1 LAVGDHRA
9 TVRAQ
14 LGGAVRAHHAGW
26 ARSSAGE
33 ENSKEDW
40 HMRFSALF
48 LAGIAATGLATVQE
62 AQAGATLD
70 NVKSKGFVQC
80 GVNVSG
86 LPGFAEV
93 DANNNWSGMDV
104 DLCKAVAAALF
115 GDATKVKYTPL
126 NAKERFT
133 ALQSGEIDV
142 LSRNTTWT
150 SSRDSALGLNFAGV
164 NYYDGQGFMAKKEL
178 GVASAK
184 ELDGASVCVQAGT
197 TTELNLA
204 DYFRANNMQYTPV
217 VFENNDEVNK
227 AYEAGRCDVLT
238 TDQSGLYAT
247 RVKLANADD
256 HVILPEVISKEPLGP
271 AVRQGDDEWF
281 DIVKWTLF
289 AMIQAEEFG
298 LTSANV
304 DQVKAESTNPDV
316 QRFLG
321 VIEEKGPELGMPK
334 DFAVQIIKQVGN
346 YGESFDRNVGPNTPL
361 KIERGLNA
369 LWTNGGLIY
378 AMPFR

>member
-1 LAVGDHRA
+1 
-9 TVRAQ
+9 
-14 LGGAVRAHHAGW
+14 
-26 ARSSAGE
+26 
-33 ENSKEDW
+33 
-40 HMRFSALF
+40 MRLSIL
-48 LAGIAATGLATVQE
+48 LAGIAALGLLATQE
-62 AQAGATLD
+62 ARAGATL
-70 NVKSKGFVQC
+70 NNIKQKGFVQC

-93 DANNNWSGMDV
+93 DANNNWKGMDI
-104 DLCKAVAAALF
+104 DLCRAVAAALF

-142 LSRNTTWT
+142 LSRNRAWS

-178 GVASAK
+178 GVSSAK

-204 DYFRANNMQYTPV
+204 DYFRANNLKYTPV

-247 RVKLANADD
+247 RVKLANPDD

-271 AVRQGDDEWF
+271 AVRQGDDEWN
-281 DIVKWTLF
+281 DIVRWTLF

-298 LTSANV
+298 LTAENV
-304 DQVKAESTNPDV
+304 DKTVAESQNPDV

-321 VIEEKGPELGMPK
+321 VIEEKGPELKLPK

-346 YGESFDRNVGPNTPL
+346 YGESFDRNLGPNTPL
-361 KIERGLNA
+361 KIERGQNA
-369 LWTNGGLIY
+369 LWTKGGLMY
-378 AMPFR
+378 NPPFR

>member
-1 LAVGDHRA
+1 
-9 TVRAQ
+9 
-14 LGGAVRAHHAGW
+14 
-26 ARSSAGE
+26 
-33 ENSKEDW
+33 
-40 HMRFSALF
+40 MRFSALL
-48 LAGIAATGLATVQE
+48 LAGMATTGLVAVQE

-93 DANNNWSGMDV
+93 DSANNWSGLDI
-104 DLCKAVAAALF
+104 DLCRAVAAALL

-142 LSRNTTWT
+142 LSRNTTWS
-150 SSRDSALGLNFAGV
+150 SSRESALGLNFPAV
-164 NYYDGQGFMAKKEL
+164 NYYDGQGFMAKKAL
-178 GVASAK
+178 GVTSAK
-184 ELDGASVCVQAGT
+184 ELDGAAVCVQAGT

-204 DYFRANNMQYTPV
+204 DYFRANGMTFSPV

-247 RVKLANADD
+247 RVKINGTPETD
-256 HVILPEVISKEPLGP
+256 VILPEIISKEPLGP
-271 AVRQGDDEWF
+271 AVRQGDDEWA
-281 DIVKWTLF
+281 DVVRWTFF
-289 AMIQAEEFG
+289 AMLQAEEFG
-298 LTSANV
+298 ITAANV
-304 DQVKAESTNPDV
+304 EQIKAESKNPDV

-321 VIEEKGPELGMPK
+321 VIEEKGAELGMPN
-334 DFAVQIIKQVGN
+334 DFAIQVITQVGN
-346 YGESFDRNVGPNTPL
+346 YGESFDRNLGPNTAL
-361 KIERGLNA
+361 KIARGQNA
-369 LWTNGGLIY
+369 LWKDGGLMY
-378 AMPFR
+378 NPPFR

>member
-1 LAVGDHRA
+1 MKFATLA
-9 TVRAQ
+9 
-14 LGGAVRAHHAGW
+14 
-26 ARSSAGE
+26 
-33 ENSKEDW
+33 
-40 HMRFSALF
+40 M
-48 LAGIAATGLATVQE
+48 AGIATAGLLAGGQ
-62 AQAGATLD
+62 AMAGATAD
-70 NVKSKGFVQC
+70 NVKSEGFVQC

-86 LPGFAEV
+86 LPGFATV
-93 DANNNWSGMDV
+93 DANNNWTGLDV
-104 DLCKAVAAALF
+104 DLCRAVAAAVF

-178 GVASAK
+178 GVSSAK

-204 DYFRANNMQYTPV
+204 DYFRANGMQYTPV

-281 DIVKWTLF
+281 DIVKWTLY
-289 AMIQAEEFG
+289 ALIQAEEFG
-298 LTSANV
+298 ITSANV
-304 DQVKAESTNPDV
+304 EQVKGESQNPDV

-321 VIEEKGPELGMPK
+321 VIEERGKELGLPN
-334 DFAVQIIKQVGN
+334 DFAVKVIAQVGN
-346 YGESFDRNVGPNTPL
+346 YGESFDRNLGPNTPL

-369 LWTNGGLIY
+369 LWTNGGLMY
-378 AMPFR
+378 NPPFR

>member
-1 LAVGDHRA
+1 
-9 TVRAQ
+9 
-14 LGGAVRAHHAGW
+14 
-26 ARSSAGE
+26 
-33 ENSKEDW
+33 
-40 HMRFSALF
+40 MRISALL
-48 LAGIAATGLATVQE
+48 LAGMAATGLAAVQE

-93 DANNNWSGMDV
+93 DANNNWTGLDV
-104 DLCKAVAAALF
+104 DLCKAVAAAVF

-204 DYFRANNMQYTPV
+204 DYFRANGLQYTPV

-247 RVKLANADD
+247 RVKLANPDD

-281 DIVKWTLF
+281 DIVKWTLY

-298 LTSANV
+298 ISSANV
-304 DQVKAESTNPDV
+304 EQVKAETQNPDI

-321 VIEEKGPELGMPK
+321 VIEEKGKELGLPN
-334 DFAVQIIKQVGN
+334 DFAVQIVTQVGN
-346 YGESFDRNVGPNTPL
+346 YGDSFDRNVGPNTPL

-369 LWTNGGLIY
+369 LWKDGGLMY
-378 AMPFR
+378 NPPFR

>member
-1 LAVGDHRA
+1 V
-9 TVRAQ
+9 
-14 LGGAVRAHHAGW
+14 
-26 ARSSAGE
+26 
-33 ENSKEDW
+33 NS
-40 HMRFSALF
+40 
-48 LAGIAATGLATVQE
+48 
-62 AQAGATLD
+62 
-70 NVKSKGFVQC
+70 
-80 GVNVSG
+80 SG
-86 LPGFAEV
+86 LPGFATV
-93 DANNNWSGMDV
+93 DSSNNWAGIDI
-104 DLCKAVAAALF
+104 DLCRAVAAALL

-150 SSRDSALGLNFAGV
+150 SSRDSALGLNFPAV

-178 GVASAK
+178 GVTSAL
-184 ELDGASVCVQAGT
+184 ELDGASVCVQSGT

-204 DYFRANNMQYTPV
+204 DYFRANNMKFNPV

-247 RVKLANADD
+247 RVKTANPDE

-271 AVRQGDDEWF
+271 AVRQGDDEWN
-281 DIVKWTLF
+281 DIVRWSF
-289 AMIQAEEFG
+289 YAMLQAEEFG
-298 LTSANV
+298 ITSENV
-304 DQVKAESTNPDV
+304 EKVKAESTNPDV

-321 VIEEKGPELGMPK
+321 VIEEKGKELGLPN
-334 DFAVQIIKQVGN
+334 DFAVVVIKQVGN
-346 YGESFDRNVGPNTPL
+346 YADSFNRNVGPDTPL

-369 LWTNGGLIY
+369 LWKDGGLMY
-378 AMPFR
+378 NPPFR

>member
-1 LAVGDHRA
+1 MHRSGP
-9 TVRAQ
+9 
-14 LGGAVRAHHAGW
+14 L
-26 ARSSAGE
+26 
-33 ENSKEDW
+33 
-40 HMRFSALF
+40 
-48 LAGIAATGLATVQE
+48 LAGVAVVGLCATSAAFAG
-62 AQAGATLD
+62 QAFE

-86 LPGFAEV
+86 LPGFATV
-93 DANNNWSGMDV
+93 DAQNNWSGLDI
-104 DLCKAVAAALF
+104 DLCRAVAASVF

-150 SSRDSALGLNFAGV
+150 SSRESALGLNFVGV
-164 NYYDGQGFMAKKEL
+164 NYYDGQGFMAKQEL
-178 GVASAK
+178 GVNSAL
-184 ELDGASVCVQAGT
+184 ELDGASICVQAGT

-204 DYFRANNMQYTPV
+204 DYFRANNLKYTPV

-227 AYEAGRCDVLT
+227 AYEAGRCDALT

-247 RVKLANADD
+247 RVKLANPEA

-271 AVRQGDDEWF
+271 AVRQGDEEWA
-281 DIVKWTLF
+281 DAVRWTFF
-289 AMIQAEEFG
+289 AMLQAEEFG
-298 LTSANV
+298 ITSQNV
-304 DQVKAESTNPDV
+304 EQVKTESKNPDV

-321 VIEEKGPELGMPK
+321 VIEEKGKELGLPN
-334 DFAVQIIKQVGN
+334 DFAVKVITQVGN
-346 YGESFDRNVGPNTPL
+346 YGESFDRNLGPNTPL

-369 LWTNGGLIY
+369 LWKDGGLMY
-378 AMPFR
+378 NPPFR

>member
-1 LAVGDHRA
+1 MHRCSA
-9 TVRAQ
+9 LL
-14 LGGAVRAHHAGW
+14 LGGVA
-26 ARSSAGE
+26 
-33 ENSKEDW
+33 
-40 HMRFSALF
+40 
-48 LAGIAATGLATVQE
+48 LAGLMAAAE
-62 AQAGATLD
+62 AQAGATFE

-86 LPGFAEV
+86 LPGFATV
-93 DANNNWSGMDV
+93 DASNNWSGVDV
-104 DLCKAVAAALF
+104 DLCKAVAAAVF

-178 GVASAK
+178 GVNSAL

-204 DYFRANNMQYTPV
+204 DYFRANGMNYQPV

-247 RVKLANADD
+247 RVKLANVDD

-271 AVRQGDDEWF
+271 AVRQGDDEWG
-281 DIVKWTLF
+281 DVVRWTLF

-298 LTSANV
+298 ITSENV
-304 DQVKAESTNPDV
+304 EQIKAETKNPDV

-321 VIEEKGPELGMPK
+321 VIEEKGTELGLPN
-334 DFAVQIIKQVGN
+334 DFAVQIVAQVGN
-346 YGESFDRNVGPNTPL
+346 YGESFDRNLGPETPL

-369 LWTNGGLIY
+369 LWKDGGLMY
-378 AMPFR
+378 SMPFR

>member
-1 LAVGDHRA
+1 
-9 TVRAQ
+9 
-14 LGGAVRAHHAGW
+14 
-26 ARSSAGE
+26 
-33 ENSKEDW
+33 
-40 HMRFSALF
+40 MRLSIL
-48 LAGIAATGLATVQE
+48 LAGIAALGLLATQE
-62 AQAGATLD
+62 ARAGATLD
-70 NVKSKGFVQC
+70 NIKQKGFVQC

-93 DANNNWSGMDV
+93 DANNNWKGMDI
-104 DLCKAVAAALF
+104 DLCRAVAAALF

-178 GVASAK
+178 GVSSAK

-204 DYFRANNMQYTPV
+204 DFFRANNLKYTPV

-247 RVKLANADD
+247 RVKLANPDD

-289 AMIQAEEFG
+289 AMLQAEEFG
-298 LTSANV
+298 LTAENV
-304 DQVKAESTNPDV
+304 DKTVAESQNPDV

-321 VIEEKGPELGMPK
+321 VIEEKGPELKLPK

-361 KIERGLNA
+361 KIQRGQNA
-369 LWTNGGLIY
+369 LWKDGGLMY
-378 AMPFR
+378 NPPFR

>member
-1 LAVGDHRA
+1 
-9 TVRAQ
+9 
-14 LGGAVRAHHAGW
+14 
-26 ARSSAGE
+26 
-33 ENSKEDW
+33 
-40 HMRFSALF
+40 MRQSAL
-48 LAGIAATGLATVQE
+48 LAGIAALGLLAAEE
-62 AQAGATLD
+62 ARAGATLD

-93 DANNNWSGMDV
+93 DANNNWSGLDV
-104 DLCKAVAAALF
+104 DLCRAVAAALL

-150 SSRDSALGLNFAGV
+150 SSRDSALGLDFPVV
-164 NYYDGQGFMAKKEL
+164 NYYDGQGFMAKKSL
-178 GVASAK
+178 GVDSALK
-184 ELDGASVCVQAGT
+184 LDGAAVCVQTGT

-204 DYFRANNMQYTPV
+204 DYFRANNMKYTPV

-247 RVKLANADD
+247 RVKLANPDD
-256 HVILPEVISKEPLGP
+256 HIVLPEVISKEPLGP
-271 AVRQGDDEWF
+271 AVRHGDNEWA
-281 DIVKWTLF
+281 DVVRWTFF
-289 AMIQAEEFG
+289 AMLQAEEFG
-298 LTSANV
+298 INSANV
-304 DQVKAESTNPDV
+304 EQVKGESKNPDV

-321 VIEEKGPELGMPK
+321 VIEEKGKELGMPN
-334 DFAVQIIKQVGN
+334 DFAVQVITQVGN
-346 YGESFDRNVGPNTPL
+346 YGDSFDRNVGPKTPL
-361 KIERGLNA
+361 KIQRGLNA
-369 LWTNGGLIY
+369 LWKNGGIMY
-378 AMPFR
+378 NPPFR